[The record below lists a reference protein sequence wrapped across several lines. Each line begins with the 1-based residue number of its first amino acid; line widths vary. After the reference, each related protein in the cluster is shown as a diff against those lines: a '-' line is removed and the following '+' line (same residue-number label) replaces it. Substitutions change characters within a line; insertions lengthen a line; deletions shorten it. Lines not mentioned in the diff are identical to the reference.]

1 MKDPEAVPWSH
12 PQFSDG
18 QGLRRSKRC
27 DSERFAIG
35 REEEKNETAEP
46 HACRGE
52 YRVRPLHAFGG
63 SCEENQPAQVVAGRA
78 TKCRQEQLPLDDV
91 PYYVTQSQRA

>member
-1 MKDPEAVPWSH
+1 MEDPEAIPRSH

-46 HACRGE
+46 RASRGG
-52 YRVRPLHAFGG
+52 YRVRPLYAFGG
-63 SCEENQPAQVVAGRA
+63 GCEENQSAQVVEGGA
-78 TKCRQEQLPLDDV
+78 TEYWQEQFLS
-91 PYYVTQSQRA
+91 TG